1 MKITGQILLLVAA
14 MVVASPTWAQN
25 PGVPQGRATAPSPP
39 TAATAAGPVY
49 VVTYFEVAPA
59 ATRRT
64 NGLLRQFAAET
75 RKADGNVE
83 FLALHEIARAGHY
96 AIVE

>member
-1 MKITGQILLLVAA
+1 MKITGWILLLVAA
-14 MVVASPTWAQN
+14 MVMASPTWAEN
-25 PGVPQGRATAPSPP
+25 PGVPQGQAAAPSQPAP
-39 TAATAAGPVY
+39 AGPVY
-49 VVTYFEVAPA
+49 VVSYFEVAPA

-83 FLALHEIARAGHY
+83 FLAA
-96 AIVE
+96 